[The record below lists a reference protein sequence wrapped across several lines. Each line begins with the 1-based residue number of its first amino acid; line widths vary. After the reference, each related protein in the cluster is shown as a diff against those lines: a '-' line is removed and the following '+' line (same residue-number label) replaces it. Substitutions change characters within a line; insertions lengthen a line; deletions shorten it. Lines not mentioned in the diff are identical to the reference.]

1 MSVEGTVFA
10 TAAFP
15 TEGSNLEKF
24 MKEFTAA
31 TGAAP
36 TSNEYEAVGRDNIY
50 AFAEAAKNANYDLS
64 PDALIEGFKHS
75 AIPKLEVF
83 RPSVGHPPL
92 HPGDPDI
99 VAVASDS
106 PVRTSLPVLDLND
119 YDAIAAFVAGH
130 LGLAGTSHRSDP
142 SR

>member
-64 PDALIEGFKHS
+64 PDALIEGFKQ
-75 AIPKLEVF
+75 IKELELATGTATMISGKNTASK
-83 RPSVGHPPL
+83 P
-92 HPGDPDI
+92 
-99 VAVASDS
+99 VAVVAIKDGKPTLVSFDT
-106 PVRTSLPVLDLND
+106 PTYLP
-119 YDAIAAFVAGH
+119 AG
-130 LGLAGTSHRSDP
+130 
-142 SR
+142 